1 MKKIVFK
8 CLFVAVFTMAVGYS
22 VYSSQQDAEMSDL
35 ALANVEAL
43 ANDESTSGNCPDPYD
58 VYNHQLAFRPETANF
73 TIDSNME
80 IEIFGKKF
88 KVVGGSVGA
97 NITVTYEI
105 GHCNTYSPGNC
116 CPNSRN
122 GEIKIIGY

>member
-1 MKKIVFK
+1 MKIIKA
-8 CLFVAVFTMAVGYS
+8 LFVATFALVVSYS
-22 VYSSQQDAEMSDL
+22 VYSTQQNAEMSDL

-43 ANDESTSGNCPDPYD
+43 AYYESTSGNCPDPYD
-58 VYNHQLAFRPETANF
+58 VYDHQLAFRPETANF

-88 KVVGGSVGA
+88 KVAGGSVGA